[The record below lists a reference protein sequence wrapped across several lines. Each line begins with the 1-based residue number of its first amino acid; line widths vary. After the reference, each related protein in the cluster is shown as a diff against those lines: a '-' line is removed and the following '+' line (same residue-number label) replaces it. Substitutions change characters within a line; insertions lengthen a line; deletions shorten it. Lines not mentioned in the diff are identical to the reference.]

1 MESSDSGKNNYF
13 VIINQRKWSFFV
25 PCIAVIISSIA
36 ICLYLPSIYKSTSQ
50 ILVKGPE
57 VSSDYVKQSVT
68 GYVEERVGSIKTH
81 ILNSERLE
89 GMIEQYKLYPDLQ
102 KEESIDDIVSLI
114 RDNTTILTEEAD
126 FLKDAGEIVFAL
138 SYEDKDPQTAQQINK
153 LLTEMFLE
161 QNVNIR
167 KQEAS
172 ETTLFLENEMKNFE
186 KQLQTIEGQITTFK
200 QQHINELPSLLQSNI
215 ARLQDVKLKR
225 EDVKEKILEQKGIEQ
240 DLRIR
245 LATIPEDN
253 KELRKREK
261 LVDLETLLANLRSQ
275 YSEEYPDVIRVK
287 AELVELKKK
296 TDEKFGEDE
305 TGKNFLG
312 NPAHVTLSAQLS
324 TVTNEINSLKRQ
336 LEELDRKENEYQKRI
351 ETTLRIEDDYTYL
364 VNKRENNQKKYDE
377 LMTKAMDAK
386 VSSGLEE
393 EQKGERFT
401 LIEKADADYPL
412 KPYKPNRLAIILLG
426 CFLGV
431 GLGTGVVGIQEYQ
444 DHSIRDG
451 DMLENLFSM
460 PVLGCIP
467 VIFSEEKKSRMGKIW
482 LMVVTIVVTVSIGIF
497 FALTYFNSFNAIE
510 SINQFSKKIID
521 IF

>member
-50 ILVKGPE
+50 ILVKRPE
-57 VSSDYVKQSVT
+57 ISSDYVKQSVT
-68 GYVEERVGSIKTH
+68 GYAEERVGSIKSH

-102 KEESIDDIVSLI
+102 EELSVDDIVSLMQN
-114 RDNTTILTEEAD
+114 NTTILTEETD
-126 FLKDAGEIVFAL
+126 FVKDSGGIVFAL
-138 SYEDKDPQTAQQINK
+138 SYEDTDPQTAQQINK
-153 LLTEMFLE
+153 LLTAMFLE
-161 QNVNIR
+161 ENINIR

-172 ETTLFLENEMKNFE
+172 ETTLFLEKEMEKFE
-186 KQLQTIEGQITTFK
+186 KQLQTIEGQITAFK
-200 QQHINELPSLLQSNI
+200 KQYINELPSLLQSNI
-215 ARLQDVKLKR
+215 TRLQDVELKR
-225 EDVKEKILEQKGIEQ
+225 EGVKEKILEQKGFEQ

-253 KELRKREK
+253 KELSKRVK
-261 LVDLETLLANLRSQ
+261 LMDLENLLANLRSQ

-287 AELVELKKK
+287 SELAELKEK
-296 TDEKFGEDE
+296 TNTKFGEEE

-312 NPAHVTLSAQLS
+312 NPVHVTLSAQLS
-324 TVTNEINSLKRQ
+324 TVSNEINSLQRQ

-364 VNKRENNQKKYDE
+364 VNKRKNTQKKYDE
-377 LMTKAMDAK
+377 LMTKSMDAK

-401 LIEKADADYPL
+401 LIEQANYPL
-412 KPYKPNRLAIILLG
+412 TPYKPNRLAIIILG

-431 GLGTGVVGIQEYQ
+431 GLGTGIVGIQEYQ
-444 DHSIRDG
+444 DHSIRDR
-451 DMLENLFSM
+451 DMLGKLFSE

-467 VIFSEEKKSRMGKIW
+467 VIFSEEKNSRIGKIW
-482 LMVVTIVVTVSIGIF
+482 LMVVMLVLTVSIGIF
-497 FALTYFNSFNAIE
+497 YALSYFDSFNAIE
-510 SINQFSKKIID
+510 SVDQFIKKLIE